1 MPWASGKA
9 TVTSANEPVPSVPH
23 ETTER
28 KKASMSTQ
36 ILTSDHVTYNINSS
50 ISILSKML
58 DDPAILQSVC
68 KVADV
73 ITDCLGQGNT
83 VAFCGNGGSA
93 AQAQHFATEL
103 MGRFLKNRKPYKAI
117 CLNSDVAVM
126 TAIAND
132 YGYEQVF
139 ARQVEGLLY
148 QWDCLVV
155 LSTSGSSPNCLHAL
169 YEANGRNVATV
180 AITGEAGPNNHC
192 QQAARYPIAI
202 PTVGS
207 ARIQEATLVIIHALC
222 EIIERR
228 LN

>member
-1 MPWASGKA
+1 M
-9 TVTSANEPVPSVPH
+9 TSANEPVPSVPH
-23 ETTER
+23 EITGR
-28 KKASMSTQ
+28 RKASMSTQ
-36 ILTSDHVTYNINSS
+36 IQTKDYVTYNINSS

-58 DDPAILQSVC
+58 DDPAILQSIC

-73 ITDCLGQGNT
+73 ITDCLEQGNT

-93 AQAQHFATEL
+93 AQAQHFAAEL

-132 YGYEQVF
+132 YDYVMAF
-139 ARQVEGLLY
+139 ARQVEGLLSDG
-148 QWDCLVV
+148 DCIVA
-155 LSTSGSSPNCLHAL
+155 LSTSGTSRNCIHAI
-169 YEANGRNVATV
+169 YEANGRDVTTV
-180 AITGEAGPNNHC
+180 AITGEAGPNNYC
-192 QQAARYPIAI
+192 QQAARYSIAI
-202 PTVGS
+202 PAVGS

-222 EIIERR
+222 EIIESR

>member
-1 MPWASGKA
+1 
-9 TVTSANEPVPSVPH
+9 
-23 ETTER
+23 
-28 KKASMSTQ
+28 MSTQ
-36 ILTSDHVTYNINSS
+36 MQTNDHVTYNINSS

-93 AQAQHFATEL
+93 AQAQHFAAEL

-132 YGYEQVF
+132 YTYEDVF
-139 ARQVEGLLY
+139 SRQVAGLLTEG
-148 QWDCLVV
+148 DCLVA
-155 LSTSGSSPNCLHAL
+155 LSTSGASFNCEHAIL
-169 YEANGRNVATV
+169 RANTKHVTTV
-180 AITGEAGPNNHC
+180 SITGEPDYNNRC
-192 QQAARYPIAI
+192 WQASKHRIAI
-202 PTVGS
+202 PAIGS